1 MFPINLEI
9 QHSVYTFD
17 TAAFYTDEETALDHQ
32 LQELRK
38 RINDDKRLR
47 KEIERKEQDECK
59 QQAKERGDTYHPPVP
74 PDEPDPRARLK
85 KSTSSRKRKQH
96 KDTTAAELRQQLLT
110 AVEIKELNQKVREV
124 KQKLKDTIATNMD
137 IDRQVRPEA
146 IVPYNIISI
155 FDSCLTR
162 CLHMSTTDVN
172 DTLVVVKV
180 YYFGVAENI
189 IKRGFFM
196 NGEHYVFFSASA
208 GQIRTKKFVAIKEA
222 AYQQIENTLTCGLPV
237 EQINTHGGINI
248 NKYLAYLALCNSATT
263 PWPEF
268 PIERTIVIDDFETAV
283 PGLVDHID
291 PNTYKITRENM
302 EVPITHTDGCGM
314 ILPSLSRKNFMLRA
328 PWVKGLLAVFP
339 FNRFIRE
346 MDDKHPLVNHALIT
360 DIYGKEHD
368 VLKERIQIILTKSQ
382 FKLWKMYSSW
392 DEYQRKFRQ
401 YGCMAGKCN
410 EEPDRIDNAKFN
422 YQMLQTLT
430 DLSDEELEKICEK
443 TNRKLRDMAS
453 DRQTMLQVFGATK
466 KSDRLNPF
474 QKSLAYYPELL
485 QDPYCRE
492 TLRDLKNSIE
502 LQAVAGRLDIDGK
515 YLFLIPDL
523 YAACQHWFCHEDVP
537 AGLLKNGEVATRVYA
552 AKDKLDVLRSP
563 HLYKEHAVR
572 QNVWNQSPELQ
583 KWFKTDAI
591 YTSSFDLISKI
602 LQFDNDGDKSL
613 VCADSTIIAA
623 AERNC
628 ADVVPL
634 YYPMAKAGAVLVTPE
649 AKYDGMVAAWTGGNI
664 GEISN
669 KISKIWA
676 SPEPDVDAVKILVME
691 NNFVIDYA
699 KTLYKPT
706 RPPEWE
712 KRINAAASGRVPRFF
727 IYAKDKT
734 PHQCE
739 AANQSCV
746 NRLFDKI
753 QSYKFD
759 FQKKQLGTF
768 DYRMLMHDT
777 DVEIGDKEHTLIDQY
792 LTLVNKVGQYKM
804 DIQLDG
810 NPYAEAAKQ
819 IKKEMAKF
827 GSEQYVVDVL
837 VEYLFGEKKAIHKAM
852 LWDCFGQIIYNN
864 LLTNQAGT
872 QKMCSRCGA
881 RFTPLYPH
889 QCLCKECA
897 AEVQRVPVEIP
908 DAYCVDCGR
917 LFSPRN
923 LQQTRCTV
931 CQWIADNAP
940 VLPGPDEQVMYCES
954 CGAQFAT
961 RRSGQGRK
969 RKVCDRCRD
978 ATRRER
984 QLVYVTHKRR
994 KQSN

>member
-9 QHSVYTFD
+9 QHSIYTFD
-17 TAAFYTDEETALDHQ
+17 TAAFYTDEETALDHK

-47 KEIERKEQDECK
+47 KEIESREQDELK
-59 QQAKERGDTYHPPVP
+59 QQAKARGEIYSPPAP
-74 PDEPDPRARLK
+74 PDVPDARARLK
-85 KSTSSRKRKQH
+85 KGTSPRKKSSY
-96 KDTTAAELRQQLLT
+96 KDVPTEELLKKLLSASDIKEINKEIRNVKQQL
-110 AVEIKELNQKVREV
+110 KE
-124 KQKLKDTIATNMD
+124 TIDANTD
-137 IDRQVRPEA
+137 IDRHVRPEA
-146 IVPYNIISI
+146 IAPYNIISI

-162 CLHMSTTDVN
+162 CLQLSTTDVN
-172 DTLVVVKV
+172 DELVVVKV

-208 GQIRTKKFVAIKEA
+208 GQIRTKKFVAIKESAYA
-222 AYQQIENTLTCGLPV
+222 AIENTLTCGLPV
-237 EQINTHGGINI
+237 EQINAHGGINI

-268 PIERTIVIDDFETAV
+268 PVERTIVVEDFETAV

-291 PNTYKITRENM
+291 PNTYTITRENM

-339 FNRFIRE
+339 FNKFIRE
-346 MDDKHPLVNHALIT
+346 MDDAHPLVNHALIT
-360 DIYGKEHD
+360 DIYGVEHD

-382 FKLWKMYSSW
+382 FKLYKMYNSW
-392 DEYQRKFRQ
+392 SEYQQKFRK
-401 YGCMAGKCN
+401 YGCVAGKCN

-443 TNRKLRDMAS
+443 TNLKLRNMAS

-466 KSDRLNPF
+466 KSDRLNAF

-502 LQAVAGRLDIDGK
+502 WQAVAGRLDIDGK

-537 AGLLKNGEVATRVYA
+537 AGLLKNGEVATRVYGK
-552 AKDKLDVLRSP
+552 KDKLDVLRSP

-572 QNVWNQSPELQ
+572 RNVWADSPEVQ

-591 YTSSFDLISKI
+591 YTSSFDTISKI
-602 LQFDNDGDKSL
+602 LQFDCDGDKSL
-613 VCADSTIIAA
+613 VCADATIIAA

-634 YYPMAKAGAVLVTPE
+634 YYPMAKAGAVQVTPE

-676 SPEPDVDAVKILVME
+676 SPAPDLDAVKILVME

-699 KTLYKPT
+699 KTLYKPI
-706 RPPEWE
+706 RPPEWDE
-712 KRINAAASGRVPRFF
+712 RINAAASGRVPRFF

-739 AANQSCV
+739 ATNQSCV

-759 FQKKQLGTF
+759 FKKKQLGTF
-768 DYRMLMHDT
+768 DYKKLMHDPH
-777 DVEIGDKEHTLIDQY
+777 VRMGEKEGALVDKY
-792 LTLVNKVGQYKM
+792 LQMVNKVGQYKM
-804 DIQLDG
+804 DIQLEG

-819 IKKEMAKF
+819 IKKEMSAF
-827 GSEQYVVDVL
+827 GSEVYVTDVL
-837 VEYLFGEKKAIHKAM
+837 VYYLFGIKKATHKAM
-852 LWDCFGQIIYNN
+852 LWDCFGDVIYAN
-864 LLTNQAGT
+864 LTENHAGS
-872 QKMCSRCGA
+872 QKMCSRCGG
-881 RFTPLYPH
+881 RFTPMYPH
-889 QCLCKECA
+889 QCLCSDCSK
-897 AEVQRVPVEIP
+897 EVQKVPEEIP

-917 LFSPRN
+917 LFAPSS
-923 LQQTRCTV
+923 LHQTRCTV
-931 CQWIADNAP
+931 CQWILDNAS
-940 VLPGPDEQVMYCES
+940 VLPTSGEQGAICEV
-954 CGAQFAT
+954 CGNRFSV
-961 RRSGQGRK
+961 RNSGRGRK
-969 RKVCDRCRD
+969 SKMCGHCRD
-978 ATRRER
+978 ILKKEAIRER
-984 QLVYVTHKRR
+984 VR
-994 KQSN
+994 KHRSKLR